1 MRFDQ
6 ISPPLSEYPQ
16 RGIVVD
22 LPSPTG
28 CIFCRLGAEPTKL
41 KRQWVH
47 HIRREGRL
55 VVCTTRDLK
64 PGS

>member
-6 ISPPLSEYPQ
+6 VSPPLSEYPQ
-16 RGIVVD
+16 RGIVVMPVACD
-22 LPSPTG
+22 QCADGHPP
-28 CIFCRLGAEPTKL
+28 IKL

-47 HIRREGRL
+47 HFKATGR
-55 VVCTTRDLK
+55 VIVCAAHDLK

>member
-1 MRFDQ
+1 MRFSE

-16 RGIVVD
+16 RGIVAVT
-22 LPSPTG
+22 PYCEHCHCGHPP
-28 CIFCRLGAEPTKL
+28 IKL

-47 HIRREGRL
+47 HFKATGR
-55 VVCTTRDLK
+55 VIVCTAHDLK

>member
-6 ISPPLSEYPQ
+6 VSPPLSEYPQ
-16 RGIVVD
+16 RGVVVAVIETCD
-22 LPSPTG
+22 PCAGGHPP
-28 CIFCRLGAEPTKL
+28 IKL

-47 HIRREGRL
+47 HFKSTGR
-55 VVCTTRDLK
+55 VIVCTAHDLK